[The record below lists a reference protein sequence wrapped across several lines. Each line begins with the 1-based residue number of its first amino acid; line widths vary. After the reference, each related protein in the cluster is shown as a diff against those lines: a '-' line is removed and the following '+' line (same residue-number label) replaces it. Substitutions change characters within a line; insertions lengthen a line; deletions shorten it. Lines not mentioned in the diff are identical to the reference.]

1 MININIILML
11 NMIIYVDRRLHNKM
25 RAELS
30 VLGPSGPGRVVPGRE
45 VIGAE
50 LAGSLSMVDFRI

>member
-1 MININIILML
+1 
-11 NMIIYVDRRLHNKM
+11 M

-50 LAGSLSMVDFRI
+50 LAGSRYKITAIVPWLVDTRVTAIVSGWLIQDSLL